1 MKKSVAITTIITI
14 HAAII
19 GVLLIQAGCS
29 TNEEATK
36 VPAAETSAE
45 EVTTIKSDNTVVA
58 EPVKVQEGNPN
69 LRAAPTK
76 PAYSLTPSVQET
88 ADENVKPSLN
98 DEEVVAPMKKAS
110 KQEQVEEKDA
120 TVYVVKKGDS
130 ISKIAAK
137 HKVSSAKILSLNS
150 IKNAN
155 SIRIG
160 QKLKI
165 PATTAKT
172 EAESENTEV
181 AKQDK
186 DVTVYVVKKGD
197 SISKIAYRNNMT
209 TAQLMKINNL
219 KNANIR
225 IGQKLNVKKIE
236 GQNATKETS
245 KEATSS
251 LKAGEVSHKVRAGEY
266 LGAIAERY
274 SVKIADIK
282 KRNNISDPRKLRV
295 GQTIIIPASANK
307 KNDAS
312 ATVAKPQTQTAPVAP
327 KAEKPAETKAQPEP
341 VAPVVVPEQTRP
353 VAPAVQPAAPKA
365 EENVP
370 VTTIL

>member
-45 EVTTIKSDNTVVA
+45 EVTTIKSDNAVVA
-58 EPVKVQEGNPN
+58 EPAKVKEGNPS

-76 PAYSLTPSVQET
+76 PAYSLTPSVQE
-88 ADENVKPSLN
+88 ADEDVKPSLN
-98 DEEVVAPMKKAS
+98 DEEVVAPMKKSS
-110 KQEQVEEKDA
+110 KQEQVEATEA

-155 SIRIG
+155 SIRVG

-165 PATTAKT
+165 PASVAKT
-172 EAESENTEV
+172 ETASEKPEAT
-181 AKQDK
+181 KQDK
-186 DVTVYVVKKGD
+186 DVSVYVVKKGD
-197 SISKIAYRNNMT
+197 SLSKIAYKNNMT
-209 TAQLMKINNL
+209 TAQLMKLNNL

-236 GQNATKETS
+236 GQKAVEGAS

-307 KNDAS
+307 KNDAPV
-312 ATVAKPQTQTAPVAP
+312 AVAKPQAKTAPVAP
-327 KAEKPAETKAQPEP
+327 KPEKPVETKAQPEP
-341 VAPVVVPEQTRP
+341 VAPVVVPEQTQP
-353 VAPAVQPAAPKA
+353 VAPTVQPVAPKA